1 MEGAI
6 EAEEMSLQKMPMI
19 CEDSCEKSSEMSFH
33 VNKKRSGLVY
43 TNINEQD
50 FLDLLFATKNIF
62 GRRGRPHLRAGAQFG
77 HITRLESILFK
88 QAVIKYLIIAC
99 S

>member
-43 TNINEQD
+43 TNIDEQD
-50 FLDLLFATKNIF
+50 FLELLFATKKYF
-62 GRRGRPHLRAGAQFG
+62 GKARKASSACWCTVWTYNEAREH
-77 HITRLESILFK
+77 SI
-88 QAVIKYLIIAC
+88 
-99 S
+99 

>member
-43 TNINEQD
+43 TNIKEQD
-50 FLDLLFATKNIF
+50 FLEFSSQLERLLQVGLIENLLVGKFALSPQPS
-62 GRRGRPHLRAGAQFG
+62 REHL
-77 HITRLESILFK
+77 LILTN
-88 QAVIKYLIIAC
+88 
-99 S
+99 